1 MKKSG
6 FKMKGFSGFGNSPV
20 KQDEGM
26 SIDDRLK
33 HQELESRQVDLD
45 RKKDA
50 HHMETV
56 KHSKNPYA
64 YKISEAIVRD
74 KEKSQQLIERSK
86 AAERINI

>member
-33 HQELESRQVDLD
+33 HQELQSKQIDLE
-45 RKKDA
+45 RKMDA
-50 HHMETV
+50 DEIETV

-64 YKISEAIVRD
+64 YKISEAIVRG
-74 KEKSQQLIERSK
+74 KEKSQQLVERSK